1 MKIKTEEETFI
12 IHDSDKPLLI
22 EFNGNKDEVIDCLSS
37 IFVQKKRNRCRAFDD
52 SGEEIRYGDA
62 NFIYVPKDVSIDNN
76 MNLRSKSITNSTITE
91 LMQNNPDDFL
101 SIETIREGIK
111 ELVTDKG
118 MYKILKIMTKGLY
131 TPLSIDFDHINIS
144 SILECLLFECQGL
157 TKTEKILFIYNLLIY
172 LSRDNF
178 NIVMLDIDLSETV
191 EKWIGN
197 VNGNDCI
204 FLIDNSQCSSIKLSE
219 YNLIN
224 LSSID
229 FCEEIEISK
238 ENVALYSY
246 LLHPVVRINKALQTE
261 KNQERIARINDRNTT
276 FFLKTV

>member
-1 MKIKTEEETFI
+1 
-12 IHDSDKPLLI
+12 
-22 EFNGNKDEVIDCLSS
+22 
-37 IFVQKKRNRCRAFDD
+37 
-52 SGEEIRYGDA
+52 
-62 NFIYVPKDVSIDNN
+62 
-76 MNLRSKSITNSTITE
+76 
-91 LMQNNPDDFL
+91 
-101 SIETIREGIK
+101 
-111 ELVTDKG
+111 
-118 MYKILKIMTKGLY
+118 
-131 TPLSIDFDHINIS
+131 
-144 SILECLLFECQGL
+144 
-157 TKTEKILFIYNLLIY
+157 
-172 LSRDNF
+172 
-178 NIVMLDIDLSETV
+178 MLDIDISETV

-197 VNGNDCI
+197 VNGNDCL